1 MVSRAEA
8 SYGRILR
15 VAVACLALVAGVVVL
30 FVANQRFVAASPG
43 GNDFLVHWVGT
54 RALLL
59 EKVSPYS
66 DTVAMQIQ
74 TLAYGR
80 PAQPGEHELRVAYPL
95 YSIMLFAP
103 FAMVADY
110 ALARSLWMTVLEVA
124 LLGVALAGLRL
135 ARWRPSL
142 PFAAAYLLFA
152 ATWYHGVRPLV
163 NGNAVIVVA
172 LLIALALLALR
183 AGRDELAGALLA
195 VSTIKPQ
202 VVVLLIIFIGVW
214 AIASRRWRLVI
225 GFVGTLAAL
234 LAVSLVL
241 LPSWPA
247 EFLREVLRYPAY
259 NPPGTLGAALEAM
272 LPGIGA
278 RVGWGVTLLL
288 GVLLLLEWRGASL
301 QAPAPFEWA
310 ANLTLAASCWIGIQ
324 TDPGNFIVLL
334 VPLAAILAS
343 TANAVRRGGEVLALA
358 VMGVLHAGLWMIFV
372 STLERGPQPVQGPAM
387 FIPLP
392 FVVLAGL
399 YVYRRRMVAAM
410 VVENR

>member
-410 VVENR
+410 EVENR

>member
-1 MVSRAEA
+1 MVSRADA
-8 SYGRILR
+8 SRGRMLR
-15 VAVACLALVAGVVVL
+15 MAIACLALAAGVVIL
-30 FVANQRFVAASPG
+30 LVANQRFVAASPG

-54 RALLL
+54 RALLF

-66 DTVAMQIQ
+66 DTVAMKIQ

-80 PAQPGEHELRVAYPL
+80 PAHAGEHELRVAYPL
-95 YSIMLFAP
+95 YSIVLFAP

-124 LLGVALAGLRL
+124 LLGAALAGLRL

-142 PFAAAYLLFA
+142 PVAAAYLLFA
-152 ATWYHGVRPLV
+152 VTWYHGVRPLV

-183 AGRDELAGALLA
+183 AGRDGTAGVLLA

-202 VVVLLIIFIGVW
+202 VVVLLVLFVGLW

-234 LAVSLVL
+234 LALSLVL

-247 EFLREVLRYPAY
+247 EFLREVIRYPAY
-259 NPPGTLGAALEAM
+259 NPPGTLGTALEAM

-278 RVGWGVTLLL
+278 QMGWGVTLVL
-288 GVLLLLEWRGASL
+288 GVLLLIEWRRALGPAPASLEWAV
-301 QAPAPFEWA
+301 
-310 ANLTLAASCWIGIQ
+310 NLVLAASCWIGIQ

-334 VPLAAILAS
+334 APLAAILAS
-343 TANAVRRGGEVLALA
+343 IANAVRRGGEVLALA
-358 VMGVLHAGLWMIFV
+358 VMVVLQAGPWMVFI

-399 YVYRRRMVAAM
+399 YVYRRRMVEAM
-410 VVENR
+410 EVEHR

>member
-1 MVSRAEA
+1 MVSSSKVAC
-8 SYGRILR
+8 GRKLR
-15 VAVACLALVAGVVVL
+15 VAIACLALLAGVVIL

-54 RALLL
+54 RALLF
-59 EKVSPYS
+59 EKLNPYS
-66 DTVAMQIQ
+66 DTVAMKIQ

-95 YSIMLFAP
+95 YSIALFAP